1 MLNKKNNKQKNK
13 RRFVFLCLAPA
24 VILVTFFMFIP
35 TLEVFKTSLFQ
46 KANFVSEETFAGL
59 FNFNLLLKDARFIES
74 MQNTILYVVLVTIIT
89 LIFAVLFAA
98 LLTRED
104 FKGKNFFRVIFYI
117 PNILSIVVIAGIF
130 SAIYAPS
137 NGILNS
143 FFRSIGLASFQ
154 QQWLGNPD
162 IINYSIIGAL
172 VWQAIGYYMVM
183 YMASMSSIPENLYEA
198 ASLEGAGKI
207 RQFFMITFPLIWNNI
222 RTTLTFFVISTINL
236 SFMFVQ
242 LTTEGNLGSE
252 VALNYMY
259 NNAFAGKYGFGMAI
273 GVCIFIFSFTLSA
286 ILNKVT
292 ERDVLEY

>member
-1 MLNKKNNKQKNK
+1 MTKKKAE
-13 RRFVFLCLAPA
+13 RRFVFWCLAPA
-24 VILVTFFMFIP
+24 VLLVTLFIAIP
-35 TLEVFKTSLFQ
+35 TIDVFRTAFYQ
-46 KANFVSEETFAGL
+46 KSNFVSEETFAGL
-59 FNFNLLLKDARFIES
+59 FNFKLLFQDPRFIES
-74 MQNTILYVVLVTIIT
+74 MQNSILYVVLITILT
-89 LIFAVLFAA
+89 LILAVLFAT
-98 LLTRED
+98 LLTREN

-143 FFRSIGLASFQ
+143 FLSAIGLGFLQ
-154 QQWLGNPD
+154 QQWMGNPD
-162 IINYSIIGAL
+162 IINYAIIAAL

-198 ASLEGAGKI
+198 AALEGAGKVK
-207 RQFFMITFPLIWNNI
+207 QFFMIPLPLIWNNI

-242 LTTEGNLGSE
+242 LTSEGNLGSE
-252 VALNYMY
+252 SALNYMY
-259 NNAFAGKYGFGMAI
+259 NNAFAGKYGFGMAV
-273 GVCIFIFSFTLSA
+273 GACIFLFSFALSA

>member
-1 MLNKKNNKQKNK
+1 MNKKKSQ
-13 RRFVFLCLAPA
+13 RRFVFACLSPA
-24 VILVTFFMFIP
+24 VILVTVFIVIP
-35 TLEVFKTSLFQ
+35 TFQVFKTSLFK
-46 KANFVSEETFAGL
+46 KANFVSEAEFAGF
-59 FNFNLLLKDARFIES
+59 FNFETLFKDMKFIES
-74 MQNTILYVVLVTIIT
+74 LQNTILYIVLITLFTVVL
-89 LIFAVLFAA
+89 AVLFAT
-98 LLTRED
+98 LLTREN

-130 SAIYAPS
+130 SAIYAPG

-143 FFRSIGLASFQ
+143 MLGMIGLEGLQ

-198 ASLEGAGKI
+198 AALEGAGKVK
-207 RQFFMITFPLIWNNI
+207 QFFMITLPLIWNNI

-242 LTTEGNLGSE
+242 LTTEGYLGSE
-252 VALNYMY
+252 VTLNYMY
-259 NNAFAGKYGFGMAI
+259 NKAFAGNYGYGMSI
-273 GVCIFIFSFTLSA
+273 GVCIFMFSFALSG
-286 ILNKVT
+286 ILNKIT
-292 ERDVLEY
+292 ERDVLEF